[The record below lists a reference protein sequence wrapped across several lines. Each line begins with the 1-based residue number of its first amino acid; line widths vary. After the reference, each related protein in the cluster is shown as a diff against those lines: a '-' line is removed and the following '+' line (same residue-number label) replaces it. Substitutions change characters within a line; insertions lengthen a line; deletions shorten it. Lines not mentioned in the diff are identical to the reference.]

1 MIRGGGVN
9 VLRQSDSSSLRSK
22 LSKFSSSI
30 RRGMMS
36 SSSSSLKTVTD
47 DETTKMTDNVSVV
60 KTIPLSRIRSV
71 NDSENTWSKVEGDD
85 NDSVLSI
92 KYGAALSENIE
103 SIRVSCWPSFF
114 SMEELKRPP
123 WRRLARSRASRPR
136 RQMR

>member
-9 VLRQSDSSSLRSK
+9 VLRQSDSSLRSK
-22 LSKFSSSI
+22 FSKFSSSI

-36 SSSSSLKTVTD
+36 SSSLKSVTD
-47 DETTKMTDNVSVV
+47 DETAKMTDNVSVV

-103 SIRVSCWPSFF
+103 SIKDTLTKNSRVLHISGTF
-114 SMEELKRPP
+114 SSSAKREF
-123 WRRLARSRASRPR
+123 
-136 RQMR
+136 